1 MRNFMP
7 KVNRAVLVNPRGT
20 RVKKVSDNGIMVVPS
35 SLSREQIRSEM
46 KLIIEKDQRQSHV
59 K

>member
-1 MRNFMP
+1 MP